1 MRKPRKI
8 KIIYRKL
15 GREKAWGLAS
25 SDGTVEVD
33 ESLKGKKK
41 FEIINHECL
50 HILFPKATEDEI
62 EEKSILLTNTLWHEG
77 YRLVDNSNNQQLQ
90 DGKK

>member
-25 SDGTVEVD
+25 SDGIVEVD
-33 ESLKGKKK
+33 ESLRGKKH
-41 FEIINHECL
+41 FEILTHEIL
-50 HILFPKATEDEI
+50 HILFPRATEDEI
-62 EEKSILLTNTLWHEG
+62 EEKSIILINTLWHEG
-77 YRLVDNSNNQQLQ
+77 YRRVDNANNQKLQ